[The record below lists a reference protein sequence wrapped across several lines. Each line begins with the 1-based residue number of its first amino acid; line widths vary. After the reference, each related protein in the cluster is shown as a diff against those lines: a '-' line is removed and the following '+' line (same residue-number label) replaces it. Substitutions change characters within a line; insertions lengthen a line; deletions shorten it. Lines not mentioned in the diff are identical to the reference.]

1 MSEMKSV
8 PDGINGRL
16 DIAGKKKKKKH
27 QLRIHDNRNCP
38 K

>member
-16 DIAGKKKKKKH
+16 DIAGKKKKKN